1 MRTLSALLALY
12 ERNLSVMRNSDF
24 DVSMNKLLELP
35 VHIPWHNVASPQ
47 WIKQNC
53 YLFIFS
59 IHLFSRGNQPG
70 QPSQYEDAILPQ
82 DKIFILRR
90 PFPLME
96 IPLHGETV
104 FILRRCTLSLLSFI
118 YFLPQKWTSAKMIPV
133 WTTPLAMILWTCSRA
148 LVLRDSSA
156 PCARQ
161 VRCGVFLIPIWIH
174 WINLIHG
181 SRINK
186 GRICCVQIYPYNN
199 KIYWGRGRGVQ
210 ALPHDTEF
218 HKLKDTPFEQECDF
232 ELIFYPRIRLIRF
245 D

>member
-1 MRTLSALLALY
+1 
-12 ERNLSVMRNSDF
+12 
-24 DVSMNKLLELP
+24 
-35 VHIPWHNVASPQ
+35 
-47 WIKQNC
+47 
-53 YLFIFS
+53 
-59 IHLFSRGNQPG
+59 
-70 QPSQYEDAILPQ
+70 
-82 DKIFILRR
+82 
-90 PFPLME
+90 ME

-161 VRCGVFLIPIWIH
+161 VRCGVFLIPLWIH

-186 GRICCVQIYPYNN
+186 ERICCVQIYPYNN
-199 KIYWGRGRGVQ
+199 KIYWGRGGGGVGWGGVGGRGGGVGVQ

-218 HKLKDTPFEQECDF
+218 HKLKDTPLNRNVILNWFF
-232 ELIFYPRIRLIRF
+232 IHGSGW
-245 D
+245 